1 MEPHIINKILG
12 TTLTILFILVP
23 ISFSI
28 TLFITYTA
36 KSDKETTN
44 DDMLYPFC
52 IAFSAI
58 FALSLIILVA
68 ILSSK

>member
-12 TTLTILFILVP
+12 TALTILFVLVP
-23 ISFSI
+23 ISFST
-28 TLFITYTA
+28 TLFVTYTA

>member
-1 MEPHIINKILG
+1 MEPHIIHKIFG
-12 TTLTILFILVP
+12 TALTILFVLVP
-23 ISFSI
+23 ISFSA
-28 TLFITYTA
+28 TLFVTYTT

-58 FALSLIILVA
+58 FALSLIILA
-68 ILSSK
+68 TITQQK

>member
-23 ISFSI
+23 ISFPI

-58 FALSLIILVA
+58 FGLSLIVLIAVTQQ
-68 ILSSK
+68 K